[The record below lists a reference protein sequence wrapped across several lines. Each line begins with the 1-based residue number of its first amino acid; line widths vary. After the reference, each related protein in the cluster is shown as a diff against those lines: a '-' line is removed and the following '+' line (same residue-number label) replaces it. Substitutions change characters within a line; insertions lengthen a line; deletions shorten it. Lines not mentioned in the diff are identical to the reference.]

1 MQQLSSSTHKM
12 CSSVTKAVRPS
23 CVAAATHLRRP
34 CRKPS
39 STLVVRATANVDEES
54 HVVKKARVVEVF
66 AGRAACVGLVVGDVV
81 TIFGR
86 TSYGNQLVLFGPM
99 VGLVCLFLFA
109 FLGVPIIASG
119 GLDADAKT
127 KSELGSS
134 RIAMIVMTI
143 LFAMEGVWDNT
154 PFG

>member
-1 MQQLSSSTHKM
+1 MQQLSSSTFKTNALLH
-12 CSSVTKAVRPS
+12 RR
-23 CVAAATHLRRP
+23 VATAHLYRP
-34 CRKPS
+34 CRKS
-39 STLVVRATANVDEES
+39 STIVVRATPDVEEEN
-54 HVVKKARVVEVF
+54 HIVKKARVVEVF

-86 TSYGNQLVLFGPM
+86 TSYGNQLVLFGPL
-99 VGLVCLFLFA
+99 VGVACLFLFMI
-109 FLGVPIIASG
+109 FGTPIVASG

-143 LFAMEGVWDNT
+143 LFVIEGFWEKT